1 MTDSIGTANPPRCT
15 GRQTRFARLPLGE
28 LLRRWSDGNVVA
40 QDWRGYQTE
49 AAAFFRSLG
58 READTDVR
66 MKGVRTYHDV
76 DVVVR
81 SHHVGFDIL

>member
-1 MTDSIGTANPPRCT
+1 MI
-15 GRQTRFARLPLGE
+15 
-28 LLRRWSDGNVVA
+28 A
-40 QDWRGYQTE
+40 QYWRGYQTE

-58 READTDVR
+58 LGADTDVH
-66 MKGVRTYHDV
+66 MKGVRTYHNV